1 MRMNKEAASKTDLLK
16 EPITYDLGLRGQPSL
31 TYYPDVAKFTDL
43 VLARAA
49 PSLIP
54 IAAEYRNF
62 LSTYGLEELRSVEE
76 YTFELLNFGTL
87 WRTYGAR
94 ALAVK
99 FAPLR
104 TLATLSEWRK
114 KHQRIKPAID
124 VLRGVLMTVFLMPP
138 PKQLPEGFLPSLPQV
153 ERLIAWL
160 EATGDLREDAV
171 RFIRW
176 QAFWLVLAPEQAQNI
191 VKAAIGFSKWFEEV
205 SRSALGTY
213 TPNVDSFSALHSDRY
228 YWREDRIS
236 CLRSRLEYHVNM
248 VGAEILNRA
257 FRGVFH
263 QTKGRAV
270 LVPGCMRAR
279 PEGECEAERTV
290 DGPRCTG
297 CTPACHTNQLRALG
311 GKHGF
316 EVFILPHASDLS
328 HWSAKPGDEPRG
340 VVGVAC
346 LSTLVGGGWELK
358 RYAVPAQC
366 VLLDYCG
373 CKKHWHEQ
381 GIETKL
387 DIRELKRILEIG

>member
-1 MRMNKEAASKTDLLK
+1 MRMNKEAASETDLFK

-176 QAFWLVLAPEQAQNI
+176 QAF
-191 VKAAIGFSKWFEEV
+191 
-205 SRSALGTY
+205 
-213 TPNVDSFSALHSDRY
+213 
-228 YWREDRIS
+228 
-236 CLRSRLEYHVNM
+236 
-248 VGAEILNRA
+248 
-257 FRGVFH
+257 
-263 QTKGRAV
+263 
-270 LVPGCMRAR
+270 
-279 PEGECEAERTV
+279 
-290 DGPRCTG
+290 
-297 CTPACHTNQLRALG
+297 
-311 GKHGF
+311 
-316 EVFILPHASDLS
+316 
-328 HWSAKPGDEPRG
+328 
-340 VVGVAC
+340 
-346 LSTLVGGGWELK
+346 
-358 RYAVPAQC
+358 
-366 VLLDYCG
+366 
-373 CKKHWHEQ
+373 
-381 GIETKL
+381 
-387 DIRELKRILEIG
+387 